1 MTVRQLI
8 AFLETQ
14 DPDTEIVWDA
24 SQIEDLENLPALIL
38 NSIRI
43 DKVD

>member
-14 DPDTEIVWDA
+14 DPDAELVWDA
-24 SQIEDLENLPALIL
+24 SGIEDLENLPALIL
-38 NSIRI
+38 NSIKI
-43 DKVD
+43 EKL

>member
-14 DPDTEIVWDA
+14 EPEAEVVWDA
-24 SQIEDLENLPALIL
+24 SDVDSDNLPALIL
-38 NSIRI
+38 NSIKI
-43 DKVD
+43 DLLD